1 MRRDHTLIEWV
12 DAAFVIAVR
21 RHGES
26 GLIVELLTS
35 EHGRHLG
42 FVRGGQSPKRR
53 SVLQPGNAVA
63 ATWRGRL
70 PEHLGT
76 LGCELLRAN
85 AAPLLDR
92 PDALAAL
99 ASATA
104 LLAVALPEREPHA
117 DVFAGFAALLAALD
131 SALDWS
137 VHYVRW
143 ECDLLA
149 ALGFGLELTHC
160 AATGATRDLVY
171 VSPRTGRAVSREA
184 GRPYHDKLLP
194 LPEFLQREA
203 AATKGD
209 VAAGLSLTGHF
220 LRRHLLQPQ
229 GRTLP
234 AARTRFAARM
244 EPGAAADKI
253 GQAIT

>member
-1 MRRDHTLIEWV
+1 MIEWV
-12 DAAFVIAVR
+12 DTAFVVAAR

-26 GLIVELLTS
+26 GLIVELLTR

-42 FVRGGQSPKRR
+42 LVRGGQSPKRR

-76 LGCELLRAN
+76 VGCELLRAN

-92 PDALAAL
+92 PDPLAAL

-104 LLAVALPEREPHA
+104 LIAVALPEREPHA

-131 SALDWS
+131 SAVDWPR
-137 VHYVRW
+137 HYVRW

-149 ALGFGLELTHC
+149 SLGFGLELTRC
-160 AATGATRDLVY
+160 AATGATGDLAY
-171 VSPRTGRAVSREA
+171 VSPRTGRAVSRGA

-194 LPEFLQREA
+194 LPEFLQHEA
-203 AATKGD
+203 AATQAD
-209 VAAGLSLTGHF
+209 IAAGLRLTEYF
-220 LRRHLLQPQ
+220 LRHHLLLPQ
-229 GRTLP
+229 GRNLP
-234 AARTRFAARM
+234 AARTRFADRM
-244 EPGAAADKI
+244 RPGPPADTI
-253 GQAIT
+253 DGAMI